1 LILAESQALSPEQLV
16 QVERLRANATLSD
29 EEQQAVLVQ
38 RIVQHRQSIEAFK
51 KGNRADLLASEE
63 AQLAIDAHYL
73 PQTGE
78 AELEAAIREAIR
90 ETGAQS
96 LRDQGKVMGLLS
108 PRLRG
113 RADMKAVAARVQ
125 ALLKSA

>member
-1 LILAESQALSPEQLV
+1 MFEATMTESELEAVLEK
-16 QVERLRANATLSD
+16 AATLSMFFREIGPKYD
-29 EEQQAVLVQ
+29 VENTFAYP
-38 RIVQHRQSIEAFK
+38 SIEAFK